1 MSLIKQVFKRNS
13 KDYLF
18 VTDKGLYKTN
28 YSYNVVN
35 DIRKFTVQDAIEV
48 YQSMADQID
57 YYYTSWYNTHT
68 SQYHKEGSAVDLL
81 NNDYIDVNFEDIDE
95 SWQTHEMCSDY
106 IATQNDIVF
115 EMESS
120 TNEDG
125 DIQASSSNANQT
137 LSGLS
142 LDDIPLTYI
151 LKRWKS
157 GMCELYVYL
166 TTTNTYYLAFNEG
179 VPNCMVEPT
188 EPIYRRNLA
197 QVGTVATEDKT
208 QTSEI
213 GSHYTNI

>member
-1 MSLIKQVFKRNS
+1 MTLIKQVFKRNS

-35 DIRKFTVQDAIEV
+35 DIQKFTVQDAIEV

-68 SQYHKEGSAVDLL
+68 SQYHKAGSAVDLL

-115 EMESS
+115 EIESS

-166 TTTNTYYLAFNEG
+166 TTTNTYYLAFNRG
-179 VPNCMVEPT
+179 VPNCMVE
-188 EPIYRRNLA
+188 
-197 QVGTVATEDKT
+197 
-208 QTSEI
+208 
-213 GSHYTNI
+213 